1 MYLRLFLTTMRFM
14 NRSPLQSCNAAEYYG
29 INDHWGGGG
38 GGGGGLHSFFCRSSS
53 TCTATKPTYV
63 RSTMYPQILVTF
75 DFGILVV

>member
-38 GGGGGLHSFFCRSSS
+38 GGGGGYIVFFVEVVVHVQLPNLR
-53 TCTATKPTYV
+53 TYALPCIHK
-63 RSTMYPQILVTF
+63 YW
-75 DFGILVV
+75 